1 MNSQK
6 AYPNMT
12 DQDSPAPATDSKLN
26 KQMSP
31 LAIAALAG
39 IVVFGWITY
48 QNSDPL
54 RGLFVGAIVFAVLF
68 YVVWKGQQLE
78 KQKKTKT

>member
-1 MNSQK
+1 
-6 AYPNMT
+6 MT
-12 DQDSPAPATDSKLN
+12 DQETTTSSPESKLN

-39 IVVFGWITY
+39 IAAFGWIAY

-54 RGLFVGAIVFAVLF
+54 RGLLVGAIVFAVLF

-78 KQKKTKT
+78 KQKKK

>member
-1 MNSQK
+1 
-6 AYPNMT
+6 MT
-12 DQDSPAPATDSKLN
+12 DPNTTPSAQESKLN

-39 IVVFGWITY
+39 IAAFGWITY

-78 KQKKTKT
+78 QKQKADKAAKK